1 MARDVKWVRYGLRD
15 IASKGSSKRRKF
27 EDGSHSACSEENEP
41 DSGVSDEGST
51 RPMGVKAAKAR
62 GKKPMGDAK
71 DMSQFQT
78 TWTIKQQD
86 LAPKENIS
94 KMRLLD
100 TLIAKQDPLA
110 DYEEALKKKLINELM
125 SN

>member
-1 MARDVKWVRYGLRD
+1 
-15 IASKGSSKRRKF
+15 
-27 EDGSHSACSEENEP
+27 
-41 DSGVSDEGST
+41 
-51 RPMGVKAAKAR
+51 
-62 GKKPMGDAK
+62 MGDAK

>member
-1 MARDVKWVRYGLRD
+1 
-15 IASKGSSKRRKF
+15 
-27 EDGSHSACSEENEP
+27 
-41 DSGVSDEGST
+41 
-51 RPMGVKAAKAR
+51 MGVKAAKAR

-78 TWTIKQQD
+78 MWTIKQQD
-86 LAPKENIS
+86 LALKENIS

-110 DYEEALKKKLINELM
+110 DYEEALKKKLITDLLP
-125 SN
+125 